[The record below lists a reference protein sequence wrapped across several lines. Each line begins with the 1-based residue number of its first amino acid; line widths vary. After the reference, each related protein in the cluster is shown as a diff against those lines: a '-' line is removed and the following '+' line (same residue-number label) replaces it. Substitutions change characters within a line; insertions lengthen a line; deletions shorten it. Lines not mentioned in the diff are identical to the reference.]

1 MGVVRVNQDHTI
13 RRSRAYFS
21 QFSTSQL
28 HLRNPFV
35 VAFFSFSY
43 PGFGHLLLNR
53 YLSAFILILWELF
66 INNMAHV
73 NLGIFYTML
82 GDFEKAKEVLEER
95 WLMIY
100 VGIYM
105 LGIWDSYR
113 TAIDM
118 NKQYILADRED
129 APLTPIKFGS
139 WGINYLDKRNPWVAA
154 AWSALVPGLGH
165 LYIYKMIFGFFIF
178 GYTVAILYFG
188 HIPMGIKATMLGN
201 FEKAKDVLSI
211 QWLLYLPSIYLF
223 IIYEAYASA
232 VEYNKLF
239 EKEMSRYL
247 RQNYQNTKFKF
258 PI

>member
-1 MGVVRVNQDHTI
+1 MRSYATY
-13 RRSRAYFS
+13 RRKRAHLS
-21 QFSTSQL
+21 QMSTSHL
-28 HLRNPFV
+28 HLRSPFI

-43 PGFGHLLLNR
+43 PGFGHLMQHR
-53 YLSAFILILWELF
+53 YLAAIILILWELF
-66 INNMAHV
+66 INNMANI
-73 NLGIFYTML
+73 NLGIYYSLIGEF
-82 GDFEKAKEVLEER
+82 DKATEVLEER

-113 TAIDM
+113 STIDM

-129 APLTPIKFGS
+129 SPLTPLAIGA
-139 WGINYLDKRNPWVAA
+139 WDINYLDKRNPLVAL

-165 LYIYKMIFGFFIF
+165 LYIHKVLIGFFVF
-178 GYTVAILYFG
+178 GYTVAILYYG
-188 HIPMGIKATMLGN
+188 EIPLGIKHTMLGE
-201 FEKAKDVLSI
+201 FEQAKEVMNI

-223 IIYEAYASA
+223 IIYDAYTSA

-239 EKEMSRYL
+239 EKEMSKYL
-247 RQNYQNTKFKF
+247 RSNYQNTRFKF